1 VNAALAT
8 LKLAWRSL
16 FRQRLRTALLIAVVA
31 YATLSILFFWGFTD
45 GFLNAI
51 FQGQARLVAA
61 PVAVT
66 TEAYH
71 ADPDPVHALAG
82 LDDVRRAV
90 TAVPGVRA
98 ATPRLDVPALLR
110 SPYAQRGATLR
121 GVDPAGES
129 AVSDLPDA
137 IQDGRMLEAPG
148 ELVLGADLAETLD
161 VRLGERVAVDVA
173 AVGGPAATGL
183 RLVGLIDTGIEAV
196 DAGTVLAHL
205 ADARALAGVDG
216 ATELALDVPR
226 GREAAVAAAAS
237 DRLPEGVRAYGIL
250 DQMGELARG
259 LAAER
264 VSMIPIGLLFSLFGA
279 IAVTSSLVVSVMERT
294 REFGV
299 ILALGLG
306 HVRLAWMVVL
316 EAILGT
322 LLGYGVGAV
331 LGYALLFVLH
341 EVNVLGPLFT
351 GVYGDFLS
359 GLALGDEIR
368 ADVRLE
374 YLAYAGVTVALAA
387 LFAALTPARRV
398 ARLVPA
404 EAMRAAE

>member
-1 VNAALAT
+1 MNAALAT

-31 YATLSILFFWGFTD
+31 YATLSILFFWGLTD

-61 PVAVT
+61 PVAIT

-71 ADPDPVHALAG
+71 ADPDPEHALAN
-82 LDDVRRAV
+82 LAALHTAA

-110 SPYAQRGATLR
+110 SPYARRGATVR
-121 GVDPAGES
+121 GVDPAGE
-129 AVSDLPDA
+129 AQVSDLPGA
-137 IQDGRMLEAPG
+137 LRDGRMLERPG
-148 ELVLGADLAETLD
+148 ELVLGVELADALD

-173 AVGGPAATGL
+173 AVGGPTATGL
-183 RLVGLIDTGIEAV
+183 RLVGLVDTGIEAV
-196 DAGTVLAHL
+196 DAGTALAHL
-205 ADARALAGVDG
+205 DDARALAGVDG

-226 GREAAVAAAAS
+226 GREAAVAAAVT
-237 DRLPEGVRAYGIL
+237 DRLPENVRAYGIL
-250 DQMGELARG
+250 EQMGELARG

-299 ILALGLG
+299 ILSLGLD
-306 HVRLAWMVVL
+306 HARLAWMVVL
-316 EAILGT
+316 EAVLGT

-331 LGYALLFVLH
+331 LGYGLLYLLH
-341 EVNVLGPLFT
+341 EVNVLGPFFT

-359 GLALGDEIR
+359 GLALGDDIR
-368 ADVRLE
+368 ADLRLE

-404 EAMRAAE
+404 EAMRAND